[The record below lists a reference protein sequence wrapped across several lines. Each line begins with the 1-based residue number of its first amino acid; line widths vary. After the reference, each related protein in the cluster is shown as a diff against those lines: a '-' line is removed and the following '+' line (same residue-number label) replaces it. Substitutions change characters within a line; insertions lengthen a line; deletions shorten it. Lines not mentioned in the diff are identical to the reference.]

1 MKLQPSADELDYQK
15 FLVEVKARVT
25 GARIAAA
32 RAVSRELI
40 ELYWNLGALI
50 VGRQESLGWGQSI
63 VERLAAD
70 LRAAF
75 PGASGFSPQN
85 LWSMRQLF
93 VTYRDS
99 PNLQQLVG
107 EIPWGQNVLILQRVK
122 DPAARQYYLEAT
134 ARLGWTRDVLLNQ
147 IKAGAW
153 QASLEQKTHNFPAV
167 LPAHLAEQADE
178 AMKSRYSL
186 EFLGISEAVLE
197 RELEQRLLAR
207 LKDFLIELGYGFCF
221 IGSQHRVMLG
231 DKEYFID
238 LLFYHRYLKCLVAI
252 ELKTGE
258 FKPEYAG
265 KMDFYLNLLN
275 EKEKAVD
282 DNPSIGII
290 LCAERDRLEVEF
302 SLKTKGNPIGVAEY
316 HLTHRPPEEWQ
327 DRLPGEKDWQRLLAE
342 AGVNTHEEKEGD
354 E

>member
-75 PGASGFSPQN
+75 PGVSGFSPQN

-93 VTYRDS
+93 VTYRDA
-99 PNLQQLVG
+99 PILQQLVG

-153 QASLEQKTHNFPAV
+153 QVSLEQKTHNFPAV

-178 AMKSRYSL
+178 ALKSRYSL

-221 IGSQHRVMLG
+221 IGSQHRLTLG

-275 EKEKAVD
+275 EKEKAAD
-282 DNPSIGII
+282 DKPSIGII

-327 DRLPGEKDWQRLLAE
+327 DRLPGEEDWQRLLAE
-342 AGVNTHEEKEGD
+342 ASNSTRDEKESD

>member
-40 ELYWNLGALI
+40 ELYWNLGGLI

-75 PGASGFSPQN
+75 PGVSGFSPQN

-93 VTYRDS
+93 VTYRDA
-99 PNLQQLVG
+99 PILQQLVG

-134 ARLGWTRDVLLNQ
+134 ARLGWTRNVLLNQ

-153 QASLEQKTHNFPAV
+153 QVSLEQKTHNFPAV

-178 AMKSRYSL
+178 ALKSRYSL

-221 IGSQHRVMLG
+221 IGSQHRLTLG

-327 DRLPGEKDWQRLLAE
+327 DRLPGEEDWQRLLAE
-342 AGVNTHEEKEGD
+342 SCAPAADDGED
-354 E
+354 A

>member
-1 MKLQPSADELDYQK
+1 MKLQPTADELDYQS
-15 FLVEVKARVT
+15 FLCEVKARVA

-40 ELYWNLGALI
+40 GLYWNLGALI
-50 VGRQESLGWGQSI
+50 VGRQESLGWGLSI

-75 PGASGFSPQN
+75 PGMSGFSPQN
-85 LWSMRQLF
+85 LWSRRQLF
-93 VTYRDS
+93 VTYREA
-99 PNLQQLVG
+99 PILQQLVG

-134 ARLGWTRDVLLNQ
+134 ARFGWTRNVLLNQ
-147 IKAGAW
+147 IKANAW
-153 QASLEQKTHNFPAV
+153 QASLEAKTHNFPAA
-167 LPAHLAEQADE
+167 LPAHLVEQADK
-178 AMKSRYSL
+178 ALKSRYSL
-186 EFLGISEAVLE
+186 DFLGIAEAVHE
-197 RELEQRLLAR
+197 RELERRLLAR

-221 IGSQHRVMLG
+221 IGSQHRLTLG
-231 DKEYFID
+231 ENEYFID

-252 ELKTGE
+252 ELKTGRLR
-258 FKPEYAG
+258 PEYAG

-275 EKEKAVD
+275 EHARASD
-282 DNPSIGII
+282 DNSSIGII

-316 HLTHRPPEEWQ
+316 HLTHRPPKEWQ
-327 DRLPGEKDWQRLLAE
+327 DRLPGEEDWQRLLAE
-342 AGVNTHEEKEGD
+342 AGVNPQEEKEND